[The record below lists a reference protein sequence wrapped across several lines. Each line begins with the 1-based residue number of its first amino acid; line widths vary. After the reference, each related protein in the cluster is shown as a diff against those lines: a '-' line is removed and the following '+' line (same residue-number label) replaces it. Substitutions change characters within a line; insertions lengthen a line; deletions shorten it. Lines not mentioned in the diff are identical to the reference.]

1 MPSTPLEL
9 NPTVAEVCTDVVN
22 ECSIYLRPQELVQL
36 SEHNTVDH
44 LIEKKLGSQI
54 VQSCSK
60 DGFVLSESKSIRNES
75 RSNRALYK
83 PLRIITRSPGEV
95 PAEHLNGAF
104 VYRVCYSH
112 FVCNP
117 PIHAVV
123 PAVVCEKNKL
133 GIRCHYYP
141 YTFNTDDNTVE
152 ATDVARAG
160 AQFLAIFLPR
170 VLHSN
175 LQMAS
180 DPDGD
185 AGMHDADSNS
195 LKTSS
200 LSPAELYEQ
209 EEERIDTNEK
219 ELEAAMSAAPVHEG
233 GENEGGGGAPTTR
246 KRTIIHV
253 KILQKRFDI
262 NDKQISA
269 VGVLDIGGYSG

>member
-1 MPSTPLEL
+1 MPSAPLKL
-9 NPTVAEVCTDVVN
+9 NDTVAEVCTDVVN
-22 ECSIYLRPQELVQL
+22 ECNIYLRPQELMQV
-36 SEHNTVDH
+36 STKNTVDH
-44 LIEKKLGSQI
+44 LIEKKLGAQI

-60 DGFVLSESKSIRNES
+60 DGFVLSESKSVRNEN
-75 RSNRALYK
+75 RSNRALYR

-104 VYRVCYSH
+104 VYRVCYTH

-117 PIHAVV
+117 PIQAIV

-141 YTFNTDDNTVE
+141 YTYDSQDNTVE

-160 AQFLAIFLPR
+160 AHFLAIFLPR

-175 LQMAS
+175 LQT
-180 DPDGD
+180 DGE
-185 AGMHDADSNS
+185 ADHESVEQP
-195 LKTSS
+195 T
-200 LSPAELYEQ
+200 LSAAELYEQ
-209 EEERIDTNEK
+209 EERRIDTNEK
-219 ELEAAMSAAPVHEG
+219 DLEATMSGTQPGDGDAP
-233 GENEGGGGAPTTR
+233 TR

-269 VGVLDIGGYSG
+269 VGVLATQKYV